1 MKLIVLGT
9 LLTVAISPVA
19 LAQSTNYLGTSSNPA
34 TAERKDDSMGVDRR
48 SVRHK
53 MRTSRARHGTSVTTD
68 YGGRR
73 DRDNTSVPGQSFDKD
88 DSRPR
93 PR

>member
-1 MKLIVLGT
+1 MKLLVLGT

-19 LAQSTNYLGTSSNPA
+19 LAQNVYTGTSSNPA
-34 TAERKDDSMGVDRR
+34 TAESKDDSMGVNRR
-48 SVRHK
+48 PVRHK
-53 MRTSRARHGTSVTTD
+53 MRTFRARHGTSVTTG